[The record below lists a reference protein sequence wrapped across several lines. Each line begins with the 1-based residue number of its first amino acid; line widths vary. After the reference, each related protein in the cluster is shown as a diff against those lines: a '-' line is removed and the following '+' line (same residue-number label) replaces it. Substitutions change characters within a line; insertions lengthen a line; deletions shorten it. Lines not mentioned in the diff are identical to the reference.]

1 MNLQRHLPFLGDV
14 LNCFYLAFVKGLL
27 TALVLMT
34 TVIFLTQ
41 TASAKEEEL
50 EQGGINHPGEVTRGE
65 LLFKNQHDYSAA
77 PLMHTEVNMEISGL
91 IARIKVKQFFS
102 NPFDEWKEGVYVFPL
117 PETAAVDR
125 MKMYIGD
132 RVIEGQ
138 IQERQQAKRTYEAA
152 KAKGQRA
159 SLVEQE
165 RPNLFTNSVANIAPK
180 ETIVVEIEF
189 QQQVT
194 FDSNQFSLRF
204 PTAITPRY
212 IPGNV
217 EIESFSGTGW
227 GKNTEQV
234 NDAARITPHV
244 VLPGDAKR
252 NPLSINIDLDAGI
265 ALTSITSTYHDIKL
279 NKLKDTH
286 FKVDLGSKEI
296 PSDRDFE
303 LVWQAEAKDTPQAAL
318 FNHRTKEGN
327 YSMLMLM
334 PPQERKTNKLDRE
347 LTFVIDTSGSM
358 SGTSIRQAKKA
369 LLLAVSELEQ
379 NDFFNVIEFNSHSN
393 KLFSQPVQATS
404 ANISKA
410 EYFINGLHATGGTE
424 MASAL
429 NMAFDQNSSTAP
441 IKQIVFLTD
450 GSVGNENFLFNIIK
464 KRLNDYRLF
473 TIGIGSAP
481 NSHFM
486 KRAAKFGRGTH
497 TYIGNI
503 SEVQEKMATL
513 FNKLEKAMLA
523 DIEIDWQGNSVEA
536 WPNKIPDLY
545 SGEPLIVVAKHENEI
560 NNIKISGKLSGSTWN
575 ASLKLQGGQNNE
587 SVPLLWARHKIENLM
602 DNYRT
607 SLERD
612 TLKQEITDT
621 ALKYHLVSKFT
632 SLIAVDVT
640 PARPL
645 EEELD
650 SQAMPVNLPHG
661 QQHQKIFGSMPQ
673 GGLPIYFQILIG
685 SLCLLLSLFRKK
697 ALRHYA

>member
-65 LLFKNQHDYSAA
+65 LLFKNQHEYSAA

-91 IARIKVKQFFS
+91 IARVKVKQFFS

-194 FDSNQFSLRF
+194 FDNNTFSLRF

-217 EIESFSGTGW
+217 EIESFSGNGW
-227 GKNTEQV
+227 GKNTDQV
-234 NDAARITPHV
+234 SDAARITPHV
-244 VLPGDAKR
+244 ILPGDAKR
-252 NPLSINIDLDAGI
+252 NPLSINIDLNAGI

-318 FNHRTKEGN
+318 FNHRTEDSN

-334 PPQERKTNKLDRE
+334 PPQERKKNKLDRE

-429 NMAFDQNSSTAP
+429 NMAFEQNPSTAP

-450 GSVGNENFLFNIIK
+450 GSVGNEDYLFNIIK
-464 KRLNDYRLF
+464 KRLDDYRLF
-473 TIGIGSAP
+473 TVGIGSAP

-523 DIEIDWQGNSVEA
+523 DIEIDWQGNSVES

-560 NNIKISGKLSGSTWN
+560 NNIKINGKLSGSTWN

-587 SVPLLWARHKIENLM
+587 SVPVLWARHKIENLM

-612 TLKQEITDT
+612 ALKQEITDT

-632 SLIAVDVT
+632 SLVAVDVT

-645 EEELD
+645 EEGLD

-697 ALRHYA
+697 ALGHYA